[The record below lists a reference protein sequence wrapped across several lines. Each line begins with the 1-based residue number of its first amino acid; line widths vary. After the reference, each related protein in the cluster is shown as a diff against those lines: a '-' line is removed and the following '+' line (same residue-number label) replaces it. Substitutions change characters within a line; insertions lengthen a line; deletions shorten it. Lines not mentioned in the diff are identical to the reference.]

1 MSAAPTN
8 RTLRV
13 IKYAMLGGIVTFGVV
28 ILVLGSLGVLP
39 EPVLDGT
46 RSPVAIV
53 LSVMVLGTIGAV
65 PVLNSRIAAATDAA
79 RRFQLSILLLALAE
93 AAALAGGVL
102 WFLSGSWT
110 MYGVGVVIFVV
121 AMSRAAMPEGEP
133 DAS

>member
-1 MSAAPTN
+1 MSAAPVSRN
-8 RTLRV
+8 LNV
-13 IKYAMLGGIVTFGVV
+13 IKVAMLGGIVAFGVAV
-28 ILVLGSLGVLP
+28 LVLGGMDGLP
-39 EPVLDGT
+39 DPVVDGT

-65 PVLNSRIAAATDAA
+65 PVLHSRIAAATDAA
-79 RRFQLSILLLALAE
+79 RRFRLSVLLLALAE

-121 AMSRAAMPEGEP
+121 AMSRAVMPEG
-133 DAS
+133 S